1 VKHPAYTPAQ
11 GDLVWLDFNPQSGH
25 EQSGRRPAVVLS
37 PTAYNKRLGLALV
50 CPVTRQAKGY
60 PFEVALPPSLP
71 VTGVALSDHIKSQD
85 WRARRAEFIAKLDPT
100 TLTAVLQRART
111 LLTSDS

>member
-50 CPVTRQAKGY
+50 CPVIRQAKGY

-85 WRARRAEFIAKLDPT
+85 CRARRAEFIAKLDPT

>member
-1 VKHPAYTPAQ
+1 MKHPAYTPAQ

-25 EQSGRRPAVVLS
+25 EQGGRRPAVVLS

-85 WRARRAEFIAKLDPT
+85 WRARRAEFIAKLEST

>member
-1 VKHPAYTPAQ
+1 MKHPAYTPAQ

>member
-25 EQSGRRPAVVLS
+25 EQGGRRPAVVLS

-100 TLTAVLQRART
+100 TLTAVLQRARM